1 MLVYHRDGGLTA
13 ADRTTAREQVAQ
25 VAGDH
30 ALTGA
35 PRGVPSADGATLM
48 YPVATNEPGTDEEKR
63 DAFVEDVREVA
74 HSEGGLTV
82 EVGGTGALA
91 TDAAKVYDSLGG
103 PLLYTTV
110 GVVAVLLILIYRSP
124 VLWLVPLA
132 VAGIADYLSMGVAYG
147 LNQGFGTTVSGQSSG
162 IMTILV
168 FGAGTD
174 YALLLVSRYREEL
187 RRVERPYDAMRA
199 ALRGC
204 GPAVL
209 ASSGTVAAG
218 LLCLLAADLN
228 SNRGM
233 GPLGTV
239 GVLCALVTMLTLL
252 PALLVLLGRRVF
264 WPLVPAYGSTPK
276 VRRSL
281 FAAMGTS
288 AGRRPRTVLAAG
300 AVLLGALALGALNLP
315 GAVKQQDSFVD
326 RPESVVAMGTLAK
339 AFPEQSAQ
347 PIEVMTPAGRTEAT
361 LAAIRD
367 TDGVADARQGRTGE
381 GWTEITVTAAA
392 PPQSAAETA
401 TIEALRDSLTGSYVG
416 GPSAQ
421 QIDLVDTNARD
432 RLVVVPLVL
441 VSVLLILIVLLR
453 SLVAPLML
461 VAAVV
466 AVWGAALG
474 LGGLVFGPVFGFEG
488 TDPGLGLLSFVFL
501 VALGVDY
508 GIFLMHRMREESM
521 RGADPVAAALTA
533 LRTTGG
539 VIASMRPR
547 PRRDLRRADEHGTR
561 PTRRAG
567 LRDRGRGAAGH
578 VPRPHL
584 SRDQRE
590 RGAGTQ
596 GVVAGA
602 AVAGAGDG
610 AARAAG
616 SAGAADGAGVSRS
629 STDGAP
635 LLSRRGAPVPQDE
648 PVQETTTAR
657 VRHRPG
663 ERIMA
668 AINRDPRTA
677 PHGTRNDV
685 LLAAAT
691 TALATALALLGVDG
705 PRPDALGWTL
715 LLTANVPLA
724 WRRRRPVAGP
734 ARGGGLRRPVPR
746 PRQQPRRAR
755 PRDHG
760 GALHGRGDR
769 HGAPDTDH
777 RVRRPRPG
785 TDHQRPHQPGRGAG
799 APADLRLDHRRPLLR
814 HRRPL
819 LPPVRRRHRRARR
832 TRRTHPG
839 GGGPPPRRRGT
850 PAYRP

>member
-1 MLVYHRDGGLTA
+1 MGTGKTKGRRSAIPWVVLALWVGILAFASPFAAKLADVQHDRVTDYLPASADSTRVARLQEQLPGGESTELVLVYHRDGGLTA
-13 ADRTTAREQVAQ
+13 ADRTTAREQVAEI
-25 VAGDH
+25 AGDH

-35 PRGVPSADGATLM
+35 PRGVPSADGTTLM

-63 DAFVEDVREVA
+63 DAFVENVREVA

-91 TDAAKVYDSLGG
+91 TDASKVYDSLGG

-132 VAGIADYLSMGVAYG
+132 AAGIADYLSMGVAYG
-147 LNQGFGTTVSGQSSG
+147 LNQGFGTSVSGQSSG

-300 AVLLGALALGALNLP
+300 AVLLGALALGVLNLP

-326 RPESVVAMGTLAK
+326 RPESVVAMQTLAE

-347 PIEVMTPAGRTEAT
+347 PIDVLTPAGRADAT

-367 TDGVADARQGRTGE
+367 TDGVAEARKGRTAE
-381 GWTEITVTAAA
+381 GWTEIAVTAAA
-392 PPQSAAETA
+392 PPQSTAETA
-401 TIEALRDSLTGSYVG
+401 TIEALRDRLAGSYVG

-432 RLVVVPLVL
+432 RLIVVPIVL
-441 VSVLLILIVLLR
+441 VSVLLVLIVLLR

-521 RGADPVAAALTA
+521 RGTDPVAAALTA

-539 VIASMRPR
+539 VIAS
-547 PRRDLRRADEHGTR
+547 
-561 PTRRAG
+561 AG
-567 LRDRGRGAAGH
+567 LVLAATFAVLTNMGLVQLVELGFVIAVGVLLDTFLVRTYLVTSASVALGRKVWWPG
-578 VPRPHL
+578 RL
-584 SRDQRE
+584 SREPGTEPE
-590 RGAGTQ
+590 RPEQPDRPERQT
-596 GVVAGA
+596 
-602 AVAGAGDG
+602 
-610 AARAAG
+610 
-616 SAGAADGAGVSRS
+616 
-629 STDGAP
+629 
-635 LLSRRGAPVPQDE
+635 E
-648 PVQETTTAR
+648 PV
-657 VRHRPG
+657 
-663 ERIMA
+663 
-668 AINRDPRTA
+668 
-677 PHGTRNDV
+677 
-685 LLAAAT
+685 
-691 TALATALALLGVDG
+691 
-705 PRPDALGWTL
+705 
-715 LLTANVPLA
+715 
-724 WRRRRPVAGP
+724 
-734 ARGGGLRRPVPR
+734 
-746 PRQQPRRAR
+746 
-755 PRDHG
+755 
-760 GALHGRGDR
+760 
-769 HGAPDTDH
+769 
-777 RVRRPRPG
+777 
-785 TDHQRPHQPGRGAG
+785 
-799 APADLRLDHRRPLLR
+799 
-814 HRRPL
+814 
-819 LPPVRRRHRRARR
+819 
-832 TRRTHPG
+832 
-839 GGGPPPRRRGT
+839 
-850 PAYRP
+850 